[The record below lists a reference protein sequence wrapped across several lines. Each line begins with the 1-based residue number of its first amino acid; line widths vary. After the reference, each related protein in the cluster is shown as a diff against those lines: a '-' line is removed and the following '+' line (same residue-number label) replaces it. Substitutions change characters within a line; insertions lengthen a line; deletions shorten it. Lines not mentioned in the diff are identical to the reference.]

1 MKEYDTYYAFLA
13 LKWYKE
19 EVITSTIGSCHG
31 RLKEEKHKV
40 YGFRYVCQEY
50 NMLEG
55 HGTSRGEKE
64 HARRA
69 LVWLEYIYAS

>member
-40 YGFRYVCQEY
+40 YMAFGTFAKNITCWKDTVLPEERR
-50 NMLEG
+50 NMHEEL
-55 HGTSRGEKE
+55 
-64 HARRA
+64 
-69 LVWLEYIYAS
+69 